1 MGAWGTDLFS
11 DDYAC
16 DIRADYKDRLRRG
29 MTNEEAVEDILVHN
43 QATIGT
49 DDEPVLWYA
58 LADTQ
63 WEYGRLLPEVKAKA
77 LAFLDAE
84 QDDDRWETP
93 ELMQKRRKVLEKLR
107 EKLLSPQPPEKK
119 VRKYNYF
126 HCPWKL
132 GDVFAYQFHTE
143 ESEKYGVKGQ
153 YIVFRK
159 ITEDECWPGHIVPAV
174 HLYQWIG
181 KELPSLE
188 EIRHFPVLVTSIRAQ
203 NDRERY
209 LFSFAESSKRSIP
222 LDYLTYLGNI
232 QDDQLFE
239 REEPEPGFLGY
250 EGRAWKIFELCFLS
264 WYSWLVE
271 ESKKAND

>member
-29 MTNEEAVEDILVHN
+29 MTNEEAVEDILAHN

-159 ITEDECWPGHIVPAV
+159 ITEGWSWPGNVVPIV
-174 HLYQWIG
+174 HLYRWIG
-181 KELPSLE
+181 KDIPSLD
-188 EIRHFPVLVTSIRAQ
+188 EIRRTPVLIISEGL
-203 NDRERY
+203 NEERDKY
-209 LFSFAESSKRSIP
+209 LFSLVASSKRALPQKYI
-222 LDYLTYLGNI
+222 TYLGNI

-239 REEPEPGFLGY
+239 LQEPYPPKKGY
-250 EGRAWKIFELCFLS
+250 NGRHWSVFESSFLS